1 MDLEMPPAMLVGVM
15 PPAAGSLSSL
25 SSLPQARPQP
35 EAEPQP

>member
-25 SSLPQARPQP
+25 PQARPQP